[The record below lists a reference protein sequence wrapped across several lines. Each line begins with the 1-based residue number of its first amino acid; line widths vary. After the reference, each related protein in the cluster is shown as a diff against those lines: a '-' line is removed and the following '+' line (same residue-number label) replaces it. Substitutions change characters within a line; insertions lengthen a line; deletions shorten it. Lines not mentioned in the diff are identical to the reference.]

1 MQFRKIGVALV
12 AIATATS
19 LAACSVPEDDPA
31 SADAKKAGKNHK
43 TKGVV
48 GQTVKNAGTE
58 YTVTKV
64 RTTKTLGDQEYGLGE
79 KANGTFVVV
88 DLQITNRKNETKTF
102 MDNSA
107 KLVTKDGNAYES
119 STEASMSLKDD
130 LMLEDIQ
137 PDLTTKGSIG
147 YDVPEPKVPGAKLVI
162 EDLWGD
168 GEVTIKLGL

>member
-1 MQFRKIGVALV
+1 MPGR
-12 AIATATS
+12 
-19 LAACSVPEDDPA
+19 AAA
-31 SADAKKAGKNHK
+31 NQKA
-43 TKGVV
+43 KGVV

-64 RTTKTLGDQEYGLGE
+64 RTTEALGDQEYGLGE

-88 DLQITNRKNETKTF
+88 DLKITNRKNETKTF

-107 KLVTKDGNAYES
+107 KLVTKDGNAYKS
-119 STEASMSLKDD
+119 STEASLSLKDD

-147 YDVPEPKVPGAKLVI
+147 YDVPASKVAGSKLVI
-162 EDLWGD
+162 EDIWGN
-168 GEVTIKLGL
+168 GEVKIGLGL